1 MKYKSCHILSK
12 YIRSKEK
19 GQMITHCAFGAVD
32 RINTIALLKHP
43 SNDPCLFFF
52 LFTRAQLDE
61 FINVNLL
68 TSADG
73 DNNYR

>member
-52 LFTRAQLDE
+52 FSPER
-61 FINVNLL
+61 NWMNLL
-68 TSADG
+68 TSI
-73 DNNYR
+73 Y